1 MSDPRPVAWWG
12 MVLTVMVLATLYA
25 AMCFTYV
32 YIRLASPQWPP
43 EGVPAPQAWAAGLA
57 GTALAASGAAVWF
70 SQRAPV
76 PGLAGA
82 LVLGGGH
89 AWLLVDDWAQPGFD
103 PAAHAYGSASVV
115 LPAVHLSFVAVGM
128 IIAAV
133 VLALAVRDPGP
144 RVDVSLRN
152 LALYWYATVAGGLLL
167 LALVYGIPHVWTDP
181 WPVP

>member
-25 AMCFTYV
+25 AMCFTYI
-32 YIRLASPQWPP
+32 YIRVTSLQWPP
-43 EGVPAPQAWAAGLA
+43 EGTPAPEPWAAGLSA
-57 GTALAASGAAVWF
+57 AALSASGAAVWF
-70 SQRAPV
+70 ARRAPV
-76 PGLAGA
+76 PGLAAA
-82 LVLGGGH
+82 LALAGGH

-103 PAAHAYGSASVV
+103 PTAHAYGSASVV

-128 IIAAV
+128 VIAAV
-133 VLALAVRDPGP
+133 LLGLALRAPGQ
-144 RVDVSLRN
+144 RLDVGMRS

-167 LALVYGIPHVWTDP
+167 LALVYGTPHLWSDP